1 LVNVERRRL
10 DAILSA
16 ALVCTAS
23 AIIIVPWHVFLGA
36 SSIASAPLHEIVWQI
51 LFQGVMFSAV
61 AFVALNCA
69 IRLIGSQNVGVLTA
83 MVPVIGGFCS
93 SMIAG
98 DSISNVEWAG
108 IGTISISV
116 VAASLAPRIR
126 ARAARIS
133 LSPRMTHSMPGQ
145 TRAG

>member
-1 LVNVERRRL
+1 
-10 DAILSA
+10 
-16 ALVCTAS
+16 VCTAS

-51 LFQGVMFSAV
+51 LFQGVMFGAV
-61 AFVALNCA
+61 AFVAVNYA

-93 SMIAG
+93 SMIVG

-108 IGTISISV
+108 IGTISIGV

-133 LSPRMTHSMPGQ
+133 LSPRMTRSMSGQ